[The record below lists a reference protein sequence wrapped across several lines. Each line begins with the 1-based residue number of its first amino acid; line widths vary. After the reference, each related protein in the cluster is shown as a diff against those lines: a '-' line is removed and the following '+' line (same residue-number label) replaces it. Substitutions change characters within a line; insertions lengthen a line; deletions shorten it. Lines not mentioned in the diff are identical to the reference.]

1 MLDRVKPGFALTR
14 AGAWLKVNWE
24 ERPLVATRT
33 MEKAFTRFIGVDLGG
48 GKGKKTALAV
58 LERTRDGVTVTQL
71 CPRAKEAPLYDDALI
86 SALLSRAENSVV
98 CVDAPLTLPPCLRCT
113 EPVCPGQRA
122 CVDAEVL
129 TMRGFA
135 TPDPGTGRD
144 LRRGKPVVTPYT
156 QRATDLYLR
165 SRGIRAR
172 ETLGQAMGPVAARAA
187 HLVRALGQRFRL
199 NHNLVEVFPK
209 ATLELLGFREPYK
222 KRVDRRIDI
231 LASLRDLSFGP
242 GVWRE
247 QCRQSDHIFD
257 AVVCAYTGYLRTRDS
272 WQISATGCD
281 PVDPRGWIWVPPEAT
296 QAPAATPKP
305 ASTGSAQ
312 NSSQLIEAERLRL
325 R

>member
-1 MLDRVKPGFALTR
+1 MRNMNNG
-14 AGAWLKVNWE
+14 
-24 ERPLVATRT
+24 
-33 MEKAFTRFIGVDLGG
+33 FTRFIGLDLGG

-71 CPRAKEAPLYDDALI
+71 LPRAKEAPLYDASLV
-86 SALLSRAENSVV
+86 AELLSRAENAVV

-113 EPVCPGQRA
+113 EPVCPGQDA

-129 TMRGFA
+129 TMRALA
-135 TPDPGTGRD
+135 TPEPGSGRD
-144 LRRGKPVVTPYT
+144 HRRGKPMTTPYT
-156 QRATDLYLR
+156 QRATDLYLS

-172 ETLGQAMGPVAARAA
+172 ETMGQSMGPLTARAA

-199 NHNLVEVFPK
+199 NHNLIEVFPR
-209 ATLELLGFREPYK
+209 ATLELLGFRDPYR

-231 LASLRDLSFGP
+231 LAALRDLSFGP

-257 AVVCAYTGYLRTRDS
+257 AVVCAYTGYLRSRDG
-272 WQISATGCD
+272 WQISQVVTD
-281 PVDPRGWIWVPPEAT
+281 PVDPQGWIWIPPESSFASPPSFD
-296 QAPAATPKP
+296 QAGTVETTNML
-305 ASTGSAQ
+305 S
-312 NSSQLIEAERLRL
+312 EAERLRL